1 MSDKRPKDLVCVMFG
16 PPPWLGM
23 DRQFC
28 LSDMDGGLPCP
39 TCCVTQYTSMQY
51 PTRGAGYFE
60 NKRIAYLCPHC
71 DAMICGRCCGNIMHH
86 PELQNAQCKWCCKRV
101 HPIRQLVLSEEEQQL
116 QSFQCYFQA
125 DENIRNTLRYWQH
138 AMSKRYG
145 YTYDRSQIYWMDIM
159 RLMGWRFFVDF
170 DFTLIEQHPNQW
182 GMLISM
188 MIKNASAKGYSSQLV
203 VHPSCSRFLR
213 MNPDNQ
219 FVYMQTRSFVYMH
232 NFSLVLTSAL
242 IKKCHRYSVTMR
254 RYLLSNFAK
263 ILLQTLGICRM
274 DDKPKKRN

>member
-1 MSDKRPKDLVCVMFG
+1 MVNFIKYFDIVKMFRTVKMDRSVKDPRNFREVMIFSFTRGLQCASCSASAQRTHTYDGNGNRVIDLCRCCHALVCDSCAVHSTFQFEGCSWCRNRTVNQLTRLSLPSNQLKCYEHADINIQFLLHKWQM
-16 PPPWLGM
+16 GM
-23 DRQFC
+23 QR
-28 LSDMDGGLPCP
+28 
-39 TCCVTQYTSMQY
+39 TY
-51 PTRGAGYFE
+51 PEFDIRRMRWT
-60 NKRIAYLCPHC
+60 
-71 DAMICGRCCGNIMHH
+71 
-86 PELQNAQCKWCCKRV
+86 KRV
-101 HPIRQLVLSEEEQQL
+101 QNE
-116 QSFQCYFQA
+116 
-125 DENIRNTLRYWQH
+125 
-138 AMSKRYG
+138 
-145 YTYDRSQIYWMDIM
+145 
-159 RLMGWRFFVDF
+159 GWRFFVDF